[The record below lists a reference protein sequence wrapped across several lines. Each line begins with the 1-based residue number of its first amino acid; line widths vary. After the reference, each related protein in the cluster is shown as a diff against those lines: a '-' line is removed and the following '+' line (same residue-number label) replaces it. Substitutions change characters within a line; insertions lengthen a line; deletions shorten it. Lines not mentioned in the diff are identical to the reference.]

1 MTEEPAGA
9 PAPPRTRDAGRTR
22 TAIADAARALF
33 AEHGYEATPVRTVAA
48 AAGITPGLVTRYFGS
63 KDGLFLA
70 VSDVGLRVSAVLDGP
85 HEGIGARMAAS
96 MVSRWRQEGAG
107 DPVLILVR
115 AAGSRPEA
123 AHVLRDFLERETT
136 GPLVT
141 RLRAEGV
148 PEAEA
153 RDRASAVDAFVMG
166 AVMSRRVVDP
176 VGPDGDEALAAWIGS
191 SVQALLDHA
200 RS

>member
-1 MTEEPAGA
+1 MTEQSPA
-9 PAPPRTRDAGRTR
+9 APPARARDAGRTR
-22 TAIADAARALF
+22 AAIADAARTLF
-33 AEHGYEATPVRTVAA
+33 SEHGYEATTVRTVAA

-70 VSDVGLRVSAVLDGP
+70 VSDVDLRVSAVLEGT

-96 MVSRWRQEGAG
+96 MVSRWRQVGAG

-123 AHVLRDFLERETT
+123 AHALRDFLDRETT
-136 GPLVT
+136 GPLVA

-148 PEAEA
+148 PEAQA

-176 VGPDGDEALAAWIGS
+176 AGQEEDAALEAWLGS
-191 SVQALLDHA
+191 SVQALLD
-200 RS
+200 R